1 MDLILRS
8 LGTQPADARPVEVVE
23 RKGLGHPD
31 TICDA
36 LAEELS
42 LAYSRYTLE
51 RFGAILHHNV
61 DKVLLRAGRSA
72 PAFGGGE
79 VLEPM
84 QLHLAG
90 RATLDWNGETVPIAD
105 LARRSVRD
113 WLAAHLPGID
123 AARHL
128 DLHCEVG
135 AGATELVD
143 LFERTSRAP
152 LANDTSC
159 GCGHAPFSE
168 LEAIVYEVERELS
181 GAAGRALPGAGEDV
195 KVMGVRHGEC
205 IALQV
210 ACAGRA
216 PKLPDAQ
223 AYRALRVELAH
234 RASACARARTGREV
248 SVNVNAADDDERDVY
263 YLTVTGTSAEMGDDG
278 QAGRGNRANGLIT
291 PGRPMTLESVAGKN
305 PVSHVGKLYNLAA
318 GILAAAIVDE
328 IPEVREAECVL
339 VSRIGTPIDDP
350 QLADL
355 RLRCDAPPGE
365 RPWKRAE
372 ELAHEHVRAM
382 PGLWRELL
390 DGRVAQGRWPLR
402 QPSGEA

>member
-1 MDLILRS
+1 MELILRPVE
-8 LGTQPADARPVEVVE
+8 TERADARPVEVVE

-42 LAYSRYTLE
+42 LAYSRHTLE
-51 RFGAILHHNV
+51 RFGRILHHNV

-72 PAFGGGE
+72 PVFGGGE

-90 RATLDWNGETVPIAD
+90 RAIVEARGETVPIEA
-105 LARRSVRD
+105 LARESVRG
-113 WLAAHLPGID
+113 WLAVHLPGID
-123 AARHL
+123 PERHL
-128 DLHCEVG
+128 TLHCDVG
-135 AGATELVD
+135 AGAAELVD
-143 LFERTSRAP
+143 LFRRPSGVP

-159 GCGHAPFSE
+159 GCGHAPLSE
-168 LEAIVYEVERELS
+168 LEAIVYEVERALS

-195 KVMGVRHGEC
+195 KVMGVRHGGR
-205 IALQV
+205 ISLQV
-210 ACAGRA
+210 ACAGRT
-216 PKLPDAQ
+216 PRLPDAQ
-223 AYRALRVELAH
+223 AYRALRVELAQ
-234 RASACARARTGREV
+234 RAAACARVRTAREV
-248 SVNVNAADDDERDVY
+248 SVNVNAADDDTRDVY

-318 GILAAAIVDE
+318 GILAAALVEE

-339 VSRIGTPIDDP
+339 VSRIGTPIDAP
-350 QLADL
+350 TLADL
-355 RLRCDAPPGE
+355 RLRCDAPAGE

-372 ELAHEHVRAM
+372 ELAHEHVRSI

-402 QPSGEA
+402 QPGGEA